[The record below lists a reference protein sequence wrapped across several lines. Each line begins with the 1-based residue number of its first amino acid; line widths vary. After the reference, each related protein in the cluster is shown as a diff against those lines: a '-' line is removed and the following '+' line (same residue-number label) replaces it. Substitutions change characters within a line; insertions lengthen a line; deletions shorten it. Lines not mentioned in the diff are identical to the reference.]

1 MDSHCTILLAHGS
14 PDPVWRKTFQI
25 LAGPALDANDAARLA
40 FMESASPSLEETVHA
55 LTRDGITRISVL
67 PLFLARG
74 RHLRRDLP
82 QMIEELQSR
91 YPVRI
96 ELLPPIG
103 EHPILAAAL
112 EQIIAETLSRE
123 EPRDD

>member
-14 PDPVWRKTFQI
+14 TDPAWRKTFQT
-25 LAGPALDANDAARLA
+25 LAGPALDANAGARLA
-40 FMESASPSLEETVHA
+40 YMELASPSLEETVRD

-82 QMIEELQSR
+82 QMIEDLQSR
-91 YPVRI
+91 YPVMI
-96 ELLPPIG
+96 ALLPPIG
-103 EHPILAAAL
+103 EHPKLAAAL
-112 EQIIAETLSRE
+112 QQIIAETLTGEGSG
-123 EPRDD
+123 DD